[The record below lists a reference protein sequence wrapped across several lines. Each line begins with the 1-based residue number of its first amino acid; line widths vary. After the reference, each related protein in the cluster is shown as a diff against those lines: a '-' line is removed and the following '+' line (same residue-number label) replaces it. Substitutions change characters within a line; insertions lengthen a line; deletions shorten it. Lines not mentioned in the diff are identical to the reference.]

1 MPPVEPGVPLV
12 VAAVALF
19 MGVICICPAWDS
31 NKTNE
36 ITLWKLEG
44 ERPFSVERG
53 RTELNL
59 IKEGTTIT
67 VELDK
72 NDKVFDVRRAL
83 DITGG
88 EG

>member
-1 MPPVEPGVPLV
+1 MPPVEAGVALV
-12 VAAVALF
+12 VAAVALV
-19 MGVICICPAWDS
+19 MGVIGICPAWDS

-53 RTELNL
+53 RTELNV

-67 VELDK
+67 VELDE
-72 NDKVFDVRRAL
+72 NGKVFDVRRAL
-83 DITGG
+83 DDHRR
-88 EG
+88 